1 MVHTRS
7 QLMSQHVPR
16 ARLGSKDKWYPDRVS
31 QDSEDQDKRLH
42 RLETLVGRMAG
53 ELESLREEGRVVSE
67 SLVAN
72 SRVKAARA
80 RRAQQRANDA
90 QTSADVRATSTG
102 VRVARK
108 RR

>member
-1 MVHTRS
+1 
-7 QLMSQHVPR
+7 MSEASDEH
-16 ARLGSKDKWYPDRVS
+16 D
-31 QDSEDQDKRLH
+31 ERLH
-42 RLETLVGRMAG
+42 RLESLVDKMAG
-53 ELESLREEGRVVSE
+53 ELESLREESRVVTE

-90 QTSADVRATSTG
+90 HKSAAVRSTATDA
-102 VRVARK
+102 RVARK